1 MIQIPSHAHRYEYQY
16 GSRVSAYYIWRE
28 GADYWFSTGTVAVAC
43 DSQDKAIEAAKQS
56 IRNQN

>member
-1 MIQIPSHAHRYEYQY
+1 MIQTPPHALRYEYQY
-16 GSRVSAYYIWRE
+16 GVRVSTYYIWRQ
-28 GADYWFSTGTVAVAC
+28 GDDHWFSTGTVAVAC